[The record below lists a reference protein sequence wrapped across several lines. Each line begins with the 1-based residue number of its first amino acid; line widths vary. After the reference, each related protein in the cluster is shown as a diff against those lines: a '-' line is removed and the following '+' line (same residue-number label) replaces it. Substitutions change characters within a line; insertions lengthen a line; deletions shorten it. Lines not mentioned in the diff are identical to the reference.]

1 MSRKIQRSIIQNLD
15 RIYRTAVTVSKSFD
29 QKAISPKVLKY
40 CIQLGK
46 LEKESDNEIIH
57 EFIEYQNAMLDE
69 LYKNCVNY
77 MTEIEADKVS
87 FSYLRL
93 AIQTLK
99 KEIFKS

>member
-1 MSRKIQRSIIQNLD
+1 MNRKLSKPIIQNLD
-15 RIYRTAVTVSKSFD
+15 KIYRMAVTVSKSFD
-29 QKAISPKVLKY
+29 QKAISPKVLKD

-46 LEKESDNEIIH
+46 LEKEDDNEIIH
-57 EFIEYQNAMLDE
+57 EYIEYQNAMLDE

-87 FSYLRL
+87 FSYLRV